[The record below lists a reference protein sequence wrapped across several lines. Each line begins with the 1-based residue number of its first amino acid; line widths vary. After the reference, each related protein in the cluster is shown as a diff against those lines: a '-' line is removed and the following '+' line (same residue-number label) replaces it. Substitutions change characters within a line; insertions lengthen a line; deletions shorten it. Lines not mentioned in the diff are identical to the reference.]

1 MSRTLCPVAP
11 DSVYVW
17 RGFRSSTVTPDQFV
31 QFLGTVFVP
40 ACALLQP
47 PVGLRAYVTTIVPAM
62 NKPSGVPDQT
72 ALMFWATPQA
82 HNLATKAVAERIY
95 LNLHGDA
102 YDMARSHTT
111 EVPLS
116 LAAATGTLAAD
127 QPYYLLDQQADW
139 MQGSV
144 DHFIGVRRTE
154 TTPADFLAAAYA
166 WSSAFRASP
175 PRGVDAALVSC
186 SNDCLVAWAHS
197 ADADPSLGDAL
208 DGLAA
213 LTTPVL
219 HVAPTPLKLQAGL
232 WNDWPGIDL
241 VKDSSINV
249 QFERAEVVG
258 PTVGHSVHP

>member
-1 MSRTLCPVAP
+1 MSHKLYPVAP

-17 RGFRSSTVTPDQFV
+17 RGFRSSTMTPDQFV

-47 PVGLRAYVTTIVPAM
+47 PVGLRAYVTTIVPTA
-62 NKPSGVPDQT
+62 NKPNVVPDQT

-102 YDMARSHTT
+102 YDMVRSHTT

-116 LAAATGTLAAD
+116 LATASGTLAAD
-127 QPYYLLDQQADW
+127 QPYYLLDQHADW

-154 TTPADFLAAAYA
+154 TTPGDFLAAAYA
-166 WSSAFRASP
+166 WASAFRASP
-175 PRGVDAALVSC
+175 PQGVDAALVSC

-197 ADADPSLGDAL
+197 ADADPSLGSAL
-208 DGLAA
+208 AE

-219 HVAPTPLKLQAGL
+219 HAAPTPLKLQAGL
-232 WNDWPGIDL
+232 WSDWPGIDL
-241 VKDSSINV
+241 AKDSSINV

-258 PTVGHSVHP
+258 PEAAHAVAP